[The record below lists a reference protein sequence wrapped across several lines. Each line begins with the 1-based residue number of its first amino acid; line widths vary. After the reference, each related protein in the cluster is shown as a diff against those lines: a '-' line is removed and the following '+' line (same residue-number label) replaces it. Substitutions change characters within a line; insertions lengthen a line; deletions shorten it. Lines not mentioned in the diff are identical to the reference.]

1 MTTTTPSEHDHQV
14 ERGTAAGSVRTT
26 TFDSGHQVPE
36 GQVLGPVRAGDAVVM
51 IGASGSGKS
60 SLLAGVQDQVVS
72 LDRLRAL
79 ISAAGDQSATA
90 DAILLQ
96 HQLLTMRLSRG
107 RTTYIDNVSSLSHH
121 RRHLV
126 DLAHAHGRRAVALW
140 VDTPVETS
148 VQRNA
153 LRPDHLRVPEDV
165 LREQHREI
173 GDAAELLELLR
184 VEGFDEILHHRS
196 T

>member
-1 MTTTTPSEHDHQV
+1 MSTTSSSGHSHQV
-14 ERGTAAGSVRTT
+14 EHGPGAGSAGTA

-36 GQVLGPVRAGDAVVM
+36 GQVLGLVRAGDAVVM

-60 SLLAGVQDQVVS
+60 WLLAGVQDQVVG

-79 ISAAGDQSATA
+79 ISAAGDQSATP

-107 RTTYIDNVSSLSHH
+107 RTTYIDNVSSRSHH
-121 RRHLV
+121 RMHLV

-148 VQRNA
+148 LQRNA
-153 LRPDHLRVPEDV
+153 LRPDHLRVPEAV

-173 GDAAELLELLR
+173 GVAAELLELLR
-184 VEGFDEILHHRS
+184 VEGFDEILHHRG